1 MGGKGFHLARI
12 AGIDVY
18 LDWSLLIIF
27 SLVLLSLGAGA
38 FPAWHPDW
46 SPLVVWGT
54 ALGTAVLFFASVLV
68 HEFSHALVGRGFG
81 IEVPRITLFVF
92 GGMAQMR
99 EEPRAWKAELWM
111 ALAGPATSL
120 VLGVGFTVLGW
131 AIGGESWALL
141 STAPERAA
149 SMLSP
154 LATLL
159 LWLGPINIILGLFN
173 LVPGFPLDGGRVLR
187 AAIWGITGDLRQAT
201 LWASHA
207 GQFVAWVLIAAGI
220 AMAFGLSVP
229 LFGTGFVSG
238 LWLVL
243 IGWFLNNAAI
253 MSYRQLL
260 LRETLEDVP
269 VSKLMKTNVETVE
282 PGTSVQTLVD
292 EHLVR
297 TDQRAYP
304 VIDRGRLV
312 GMVCLRDVH
321 KLSRADWGA
330 TAIRTVMTAEDELA
344 SVGPDDS
351 SLEAMRILGE
361 RGVNQLPV
369 VDRGRVLGL
378 VRREDIL
385 RWLSV
390 YGDRRIQG
398 SGREGSRA

>member
-1 MGGKGFHLARI
+1 MGGKGFRLARI

-46 SPLVVWGT
+46 NPVVVWAT

-68 HEFSHALVGRGFG
+68 HELSHALVGRGFG

-120 VLGVGFTVLGW
+120 ALGVAFTALGW
-131 AIGGESWALL
+131 AIGGEGLALFE
-141 STAPERAA
+141 TAPERAA
-149 SMLSP
+149 SSLSP
-154 LATLL
+154 VATLL

-187 AAIWGITGDLRQAT
+187 AAIWGITGDLRRAT
-201 LWASHA
+201 LFASHA
-207 GQFVAWVLIAAGI
+207 GQFVAWLLIAAGI

-253 MSYRQLL
+253 TSYRQMLV
-260 LRETLEDVP
+260 RETLDDVP
-269 VSKLMKTNVETVE
+269 VSKLMKTNVEIVAPE
-282 PGTSVQTLVD
+282 TSVQALVD
-292 EHLVR
+292 DHLVR
-297 TDQRAYP
+297 SDQRAYP
-304 VIDRGRLV
+304 VVDRGRLV

-321 KLSRADWGA
+321 KLPRANWGS
-330 TAIRTVMTAEDELA
+330 TAISAVMTPEDRLA
-344 SVGPDDS
+344 SVSPDDS
-351 SLEAMRILGE
+351 SLRAMSTLGE

-378 VRREDIL
+378 IRREDIL

-390 YGDRRIQG
+390 YGDRQFRD
-398 SGREGSRA
+398 SPV